1 MNGIP
6 VAGGSPETD
15 GSPETGGSPAAGGS
29 PETGG
34 SPEALAEAAP
44 PSRGPR
50 RPRTGTPSRR
60 PGSLRRTTTHTSLR
74 PDGLLGD
81 VHLTAAGRDLWTGP
95 AGQSEV
101 RARATVEAVV
111 EYTGGRQL
119 RSLRIEPH
127 RAGDRPEV
135 LQGRSVASGLRKA
148 LAEALPGESPGSLRY
163 QLLDDLPT
171 AVLVSGYAM
180 GAGGLHIPRS
190 SFDFH
195 FNADVCAGWATGASL
210 LSEADL
216 LGRVPHARGPVAPS
230 LACDGDDG
238 AWHEVGP
245 MSAHAMRRWRRLDV
259 WRPASAGPVEVE
271 AFFRDSHV
279 DVDGVETVVHEYLVS
294 ATLEPSSLAFR
305 DIRAEVAV
313 LPWPECPSAAA
324 SAGRL
329 IGSQPGDLRT
339 RVRADFTG
347 TSTCTHLND
356 TLRSLACL
364 PDLVGELAGAT
375 GTAGT

>member
-1 MNGIP
+1 MSGKP
-6 VAGGSPETD
+6 EAGGFTGPGNPE
-15 GSPETGGSPAAGGS
+15 AGDHL
-29 PETGG
+29 
-34 SPEALAEAAP
+34 EALASAAP

-50 RPRTGTPSRR
+50 RPRPGTPARR

-95 AGQSEV
+95 AGRSEV

-119 RSLRIEPH
+119 RSLRIEPQ

-135 LQGRSVASGLRKA
+135 LRGRSVASGLRKA
-148 LAEALPGESPGSLRY
+148 LGEALPGESPGSLRY

-195 FNADVCAGWATGASL
+195 FNADICAGWATGASL
-210 LSEADL
+210 LTEADR
-216 LGRVPHARGPVAPS
+216 LGRVPHARGPVAPP
-230 LACDGDDG
+230 LVCVGDDE
-238 AWHEVGP
+238 AWHQVDP
-245 MSAHAMRRWRRLDV
+245 MSPHAMRRWRRLDV
-259 WRPASAGPVEVE
+259 WRPAPEGPVEVE

-279 DVDGVETVVHEYLVS
+279 DVDRIETVVHEYLVT
-294 ATLEPSSLAFR
+294 ATLEPDSLTFG

-324 SAGRL
+324 SARRL
-329 IGSQPGDLRT
+329 LGSRPGDLRT
-339 RVRADFTG
+339 RVRSDFTG

-364 PDLVGELAGAT
+364 PDLVAGMAGANEP
-375 GTAGT
+375 